1 MCENSENTNICEIID
16 SLTATATHMS
26 QTNDPLQANG
36 FPGQQQPPQN
46 LEQENTWLRAQLENV
61 AKDRDR
67 LLCEVASLRL
77 ELDIQELKRL
87 PEER

>member
-1 MCENSENTNICEIID
+1 MCENSENPNICEIID
-16 SLTATATHMS
+16 SFTATAAHMS
-26 QTNDPLQANG
+26 LNIDPQQANG
-36 FPGQQQPPQN
+36 FPGQPPQN
-46 LEQENTWLRAQLENV
+46 LEQENSWLRAQLDNV